1 MEYIFYAMCL
11 SIYTRD
17 TLMIML
23 ILSSLFGCHNTAF
36 AQDDFDLS
44 FDLDDTGQSS
54 GESELNYVDL
64 WPTKIVLD
72 TSRNQFKLVWFDT
85 DPPRHTDIQ
94 LDDISRLQLVPSFSG
109 HIPELQIH
117 LKDGRDFL
125 LDKGASSR
133 KTAQTFAALARVPIQ
148 DDNVKI
154 KRIVPKT
161 ATERGAP
168 ILVIGDL
175 TGPDVLTPPST
186 TKIVTA
192 VEEVQSENTFDNS
205 TLMSAAERSTVDI
218 TVKSNM
224 SRFRSCYVKESR
236 KFPNLSGRIDV
247 KFTLNADGT
256 VKETSIASSSLKSPL
271 VEKCVQQQLMG
282 LQFEPQKEEVQM
294 VYPFVFT
301 KQ

>member
-1 MEYIFYAMCL
+1 
-11 SIYTRD
+11 
-17 TLMIML
+17 MIMF
-23 ILSSLFGCHNTAF
+23 ILSSLIGCHNTAL
-36 AQDDFDLS
+36 AQDDFDVS
-44 FDLDDTGQSS
+44 FDLDDTGEAS
-54 GESELNYVDL
+54 GAFELNYVDL
-64 WPTKIVLD
+64 WPAKIVLD

-94 LDDISRLQLVPSFSG
+94 LQDISRLQLIPSFDG

-133 KTAQTFAALARVPIQ
+133 ETAQTFAALARVPIQ
-148 DDNVKI
+148 DENVKV
-154 KRIVPKT
+154 KRIVPKSV
-161 ATERGAP
+161 TERKSP

-175 TGPDVLTPPST
+175 LGPDVLTPPST
-186 TKIVTA
+186 TKIVTT
-192 VEEVQSENTFDNS
+192 VEDVKSEDAFDNS

-247 KFTLNADGT
+247 KFTINADGT

-271 VEKCVQQQLMG
+271 VERCVQQQLMG
-282 LQFEPQKEEVQM
+282 LKFEEQKSDTEM
-294 VYPFVFT
+294 IYPFVFT

>member
-1 MEYIFYAMCL
+1 
-11 SIYTRD
+11 
-17 TLMIML
+17 MIML
-23 ILSSLFGCHNTAF
+23 ILSTLIGCHNTAI
-36 AQDDFDLS
+36 AQDDFDVS
-44 FDLDDTGQSS
+44 FDLDDTGEAS
-54 GESELNYVDL
+54 GAFELNYVDL
-64 WPTKIVLD
+64 WPAKIVLD

-94 LDDISRLQLVPSFSG
+94 LQDISRLQLVPSFSG

-133 KTAQTFAALARVPIQ
+133 ETAQTFAALARVPIQ
-148 DDNVKI
+148 DENVKV
-154 KRIVPKT
+154 KRIVPKSVP
-161 ATERGAP
+161 ERKSP

-175 TGPDVLTPPST
+175 MGPDVLTPPST
-186 TKIVTA
+186 KKIVTEI
-192 VEEVQSENTFDNS
+192 EETPEVSFDNS

-218 TVKSNM
+218 TIKSNM

-236 KFPNLSGRIDV
+236 KFANLSGRVDV
-247 KFTLNADGT
+247 KFTLNPDGT

-282 LQFEPQKEEVQM
+282 LKFEARQSETEM
-294 VYPFVFT
+294 VYPFVFS

>member
-1 MEYIFYAMCL
+1 
-11 SIYTRD
+11 
-17 TLMIML
+17 MIML
-23 ILSSLFGCHNTAF
+23 LLASLIGCHNTAI
-36 AQDDFDLS
+36 AQDDFDVS
-44 FDLDDTGQSS
+44 FDLDDTGEAS
-54 GESELNYVDL
+54 GAFELNYVDL
-64 WPTKIVLD
+64 WPAKIVLD

-94 LDDISRLQLVPSFSG
+94 LQDISRLQLIPSFSG

-133 KTAQTFAALARVPIQ
+133 ETAQTFAALARVPIQ
-148 DDNVKI
+148 DENVKV
-154 KRIVPKT
+154 KRIVPKSVPD
-161 ATERGAP
+161 RKSP

-175 TGPDVLTPPST
+175 MGPDVLIPPST
-186 TKIVTA
+186 TKIVTEI
-192 VEEVQSENTFDNS
+192 EETTEVSFDNS

-218 TVKSNM
+218 TIKSNM

-236 KFPNLSGRIDV
+236 KFANLSGRVDV
-247 KFTLNADGT
+247 KFTLNPDGT

-282 LQFEPQKEEVQM
+282 LKFEARQSETEM
-294 VYPFVFT
+294 VYPFVFS

>member
-1 MEYIFYAMCL
+1 
-11 SIYTRD
+11 
-17 TLMIML
+17 MIML
-23 ILSSLFGCHNTAF
+23 ILSSLIGCQNTAL
-36 AQDDFDLS
+36 AQEDFDIT
-44 FDLDDTGQSS
+44 FDLDDTGQAS
-54 GESELNYVDL
+54 GAFELNYVDL
-64 WPTKIVLD
+64 WPAKIVLD

-85 DPPRHTDIQ
+85 DTPRHTDIQ
-94 LDDISRLQLVPSFSG
+94 LQDISRLQLIPSFAG

-133 KTAQTFAALARVPIQ
+133 ETAQTFAALARVPIQ

-154 KRIVPKT
+154 KRIVPKSVPDRT
-161 ATERGAP
+161 SP

-175 TGPDVLTPPST
+175 TDPDVLTPPST
-186 TKIVTA
+186 KKIVTV
-192 VEEVQSENTFDNS
+192 VEKTTEQTFDNS
-205 TLMSAAERSTVDI
+205 TLTSAAERSTIDVTI
-218 TVKSNM
+218 KSNM

-236 KFPNLSGRIDV
+236 KFSDLSGRIDI
-247 KFTLNADGT
+247 KFTLNPDGT
-256 VKETSIASSSLKSPL
+256 VKETNIASSSLKSPL

-282 LQFEPQKEEVQM
+282 LKFEPQKAETEV

>member
-1 MEYIFYAMCL
+1 MV
-11 SIYTRD
+11 
-17 TLMIML
+17 ML
-23 ILSSLFGCHNTAF
+23 ILSSLLGCHTAF
-36 AQDDFDLS
+36 AQDDFDVS
-44 FDLDDTGQSS
+44 FDLDDTGQVK
-54 GESELNYVDL
+54 GEFELNYIDL
-64 WPTKIVLD
+64 WPAKIVLD

-94 LDDISRLQLVPSFSG
+94 LEDIARLQLIPSFDG

-117 LKDGRDFL
+117 LKDERDFL

-133 KTAQTFAALARVPIQ
+133 ETAQTFAALARVPIQ

-154 KRIVPKT
+154 KRIVPKSVP
-161 ATERGAP
+161 ERKSP
-168 ILVIGDL
+168 ILVIGNL
-175 TGPDVLTPPST
+175 TDPDVLVAPST

-192 VEEVQSENTFDNS
+192 VEETATPTFDNS

-218 TVKSNM
+218 TIKSNM

-236 KFPNLSGRIDV
+236 KFANLSGRIDV
-247 KFTLNADGT
+247 KFTLNPDGT
-256 VKETSIASSSLKSPL
+256 VKETSIVASSLQSPL
-271 VEKCVQQQLMG
+271 VEKCVQQQLIG
-282 LQFEPQKEEVQM
+282 LKFEARASETEV

>member
-1 MEYIFYAMCL
+1 
-11 SIYTRD
+11 
-17 TLMIML
+17 MIML
-23 ILSSLFGCHNTAF
+23 ILSSLIGCHNTAI
-36 AQDDFDLS
+36 AQDDFDVS
-44 FDLDDTGQSS
+44 FDLDDTGEAS
-54 GESELNYVDL
+54 GAFELNYIDL
-64 WPTKIVLD
+64 WPAKIVLD

-94 LDDISRLQLVPSFSG
+94 LQDISRLQLIPSFSG

-133 KTAQTFAALARVPIQ
+133 ETAQTFAALARVPIQ
-148 DDNVKI
+148 DENVKV
-154 KRIVPKT
+154 KRIVPKSVPD
-161 ATERGAP
+161 RKSP

-186 TKIVTA
+186 TKIVTET
-192 VEEVQSENTFDNS
+192 EETPEVSFDNS

-218 TVKSNM
+218 TIKSNM

-236 KFPNLSGRIDV
+236 KFASLSGRIDV
-247 KFTLNADGT
+247 KFTLNPDGT

-282 LQFEPQKEEVQM
+282 LKFEARESETEM
-294 VYPFVFT
+294 VYPFVFS

>member
-1 MEYIFYAMCL
+1 
-11 SIYTRD
+11 
-17 TLMIML
+17 MIML
-23 ILSSLFGCHNTAF
+23 ILSTLIGCHNTAI
-36 AQDDFDLS
+36 AQDDFDVS
-44 FDLDDTGQSS
+44 FDLDDTGEAS
-54 GESELNYVDL
+54 GAFELNYVDL
-64 WPTKIVLD
+64 WPAKIVLD

-94 LDDISRLQLVPSFSG
+94 LQDISRLQLVPSFSG

-133 KTAQTFAALARVPIQ
+133 ETAQTFAALARVPIQ
-148 DDNVKI
+148 DENVKV
-154 KRIVPKT
+154 KRIVPKSVP
-161 ATERGAP
+161 ERKSP

-175 TGPDVLTPPST
+175 MGPDVLTPPST
-186 TKIVTA
+186 KKIVTEI
-192 VEEVQSENTFDNS
+192 EETPEVSFDNS

-218 TVKSNM
+218 TIKSNM

-236 KFPNLSGRIDV
+236 KFANLSGRVDV
-247 KFTLNADGT
+247 KFTLNPDGT

-282 LQFEPQKEEVQM
+282 LKFEAQQSETEM
-294 VYPFVFT
+294 VYPFVFS

>member
-1 MEYIFYAMCL
+1 
-11 SIYTRD
+11 
-17 TLMIML
+17 MIML
-23 ILSSLFGCHNTAF
+23 ILSSLIGCHNTAI
-36 AQDDFDLS
+36 AQDDFDVS
-44 FDLDDTGQSS
+44 FDLDDTGEAS
-54 GESELNYVDL
+54 GAFELNYIDL
-64 WPTKIVLD
+64 WYAKIVLD

-94 LDDISRLQLVPSFSG
+94 LQDISRLQLIPSFSG
-109 HIPELQIH
+109 HIPKLQIH

-133 KTAQTFAALARVPIQ
+133 ETAQTFAALARVPIQ
-148 DDNVKI
+148 DENVKV
-154 KRIVPKT
+154 KRIVPKSVP
-161 ATERGAP
+161 ERKSP

-175 TGPDVLTPPST
+175 MGPDVLTPPST
-186 TKIVTA
+186 TKIVTEI
-192 VEEVQSENTFDNS
+192 EETTEVSFDNS

-218 TVKSNM
+218 TIKSNM

-236 KFPNLSGRIDV
+236 KFANLSGRVDV
-247 KFTLNADGT
+247 KFTLNPDGT

-282 LQFEPQKEEVQM
+282 LKFEARQSETEM
-294 VYPFVFT
+294 VYPFVFS

>member
-1 MEYIFYAMCL
+1 
-11 SIYTRD
+11 
-17 TLMIML
+17 MIMF
-23 ILSSLFGCHNTAF
+23 IFTSLFGCHNTAV
-36 AQDDFDLS
+36 AQEDFDLS
-44 FDLDDTGQSS
+44 FDLDDTGQTS
-54 GESELNYVDL
+54 GESELNYADL
-64 WPTKIVLD
+64 WPGKIVLD

-94 LDDISRLQLVPSFSG
+94 LQDISRLQLIPSYSG

-117 LKDGRDFL
+117 LKDDRDFL
-125 LDKGASSR
+125 LDKGSSSR

-148 DDNVKI
+148 DDNVKL

-161 ATERGAP
+161 VTDRPAP

-175 TGPDVLTPPST
+175 MDPDVLTPPST

-192 VEEVQSENTFDNS
+192 VEEEVPSEDSFDNS

-247 KFTLNADGT
+247 KFTLNPDGT
-256 VKETSIASSSLKSPL
+256 VKETSIVSSSLKSPL

-282 LQFEPQKEEVQM
+282 LNFEPQKVETEM

>member
-1 MEYIFYAMCL
+1 
-11 SIYTRD
+11 
-17 TLMIML
+17 MIIL
-23 ILSSLFGCHNTAF
+23 ILSSLFGCQNTAV
-36 AQDDFDLS
+36 AQEDFDIS

-64 WPTKIVLD
+64 WPAKIVLD

-94 LDDISRLQLVPSFSG
+94 LNDISRLQLIPSFSG

-125 LDKGASSR
+125 LDKGPSSR

-161 ATERGAP
+161 ATDRGAP

-175 TGPDVLTPPST
+175 TGPDVLIPPST
-186 TKIVTA
+186 TKIVTV
-192 VEEVQSENTFDNS
+192 VEEVQSEDTFDNS

-224 SRFRSCYVKESR
+224 SRFRSCYVRESR

-247 KFTLNADGT
+247 KFTLNTDGT

-282 LQFEPQKEEVQM
+282 LQFEPQKAETEM